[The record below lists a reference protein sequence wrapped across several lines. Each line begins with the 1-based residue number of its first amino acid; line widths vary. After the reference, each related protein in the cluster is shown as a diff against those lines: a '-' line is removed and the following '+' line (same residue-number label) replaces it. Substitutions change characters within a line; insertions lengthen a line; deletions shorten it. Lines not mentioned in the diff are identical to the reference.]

1 MKQSMAHFSALPLLL
16 ACLAVLSLALTM
28 SGAAEAGPLTYG
40 EILTEVTAQPDGFF
54 KVQLGDSEEVFR
66 KRMANKKKEWR
77 LVKDTPQQLQLDRVV
92 PVTTK
97 PVEKPVDGRVFAIL
111 LAGRIQR
118 LEYLFLTD
126 DAAVAQDLIQTGAAS
141 LMKLLG
147 TPRNN
152 EPSVQTYK
160 TKEQQVQYRFTMYDW
175 EQGNV
180 HIQLQESYRNP
191 DLVQGPD
198 GKPYRAYYISV
209 RRWLMDPGVL
219 EASAATAP
227 QGNAAGSSGAAR
239 TK

>member
-97 PVEKPVDGRVFAIL
+97 PVEKPVDGRLVIPRRPEQFHQ
-111 LAGRIQR
+111 AGRAG
-118 LEYLFLTD
+118 LD
-126 DAAVAQDLIQTGAAS
+126 
-141 LMKLLG
+141 
-147 TPRNN
+147 
-152 EPSVQTYK
+152 
-160 TKEQQVQYRFTMYDW
+160 QVLRH
-175 EQGNV
+175 GG
-180 HIQLQESYRNP
+180 L
-191 DLVQGPD
+191 
-198 GKPYRAYYISV
+198 
-209 RRWLMDPGVL
+209 
-219 EASAATAP
+219 
-227 QGNAAGSSGAAR
+227 
-239 TK
+239 